1 MAKRRTRSTPREL
14 TRAELKALERRS
26 VTIAPPVD
34 VEPDDAV
41 APTPPPA
48 RRGVL
53 PARGARLAVAAPTL
67 SRAQE
72 MAYIRAD
79 LRRLAVLAALMI
91 VILVVLAVV
100 LR

>member
-1 MAKRRTRSTPREL
+1 MAKRRTRGAPREL

-26 VTIAPPVD
+26 MAIAPPVD
-34 VEPDDAV
+34 AEPEADV
-41 APTPPPA
+41 APVPAPA

-53 PARGARLAVAAPTL
+53 PPRGSRLAVAGPTL

-79 LRRLAVLAALMI
+79 LRRLVILGALMV
-91 VILVVLAVV
+91 VILIALAVV